1 MIKIPKNKYS
11 NSPPEMNKKQSIK
24 RIYVRLKNFVKN
36 KYVAWVVINMINDS
50 IQNIS
55 IWEHN
60 ENNKMKW
67 KIRFLQ

>member
-36 KYVAWVVINMINDS
+36 KYVA
-50 IQNIS
+50 
-55 IWEHN
+55 
-60 ENNKMKW
+60 
-67 KIRFLQ
+67 